1 MRIAI
6 AQINSTLGDFAG
18 NAAKILDAVNQAR
31 QAGAELI
38 VTPELALSGY
48 PPGDLLLREAFYR
61 LCHDTLTG
69 LAQAIDGIT
78 LIVGHPD
85 SRQDKLYNAASVIHD
100 GKILHTYHKRILNK
114 SPFFNESYY
123 FDAGT
128 QPCTFDC
135 NGIRW
140 GVFIC
145 SDFWSGRLPAAAH
158 AGHCDMLLVL
168 SASAY
173 HVGKQTSR
181 YQVTHQ
187 FIKRTGIPVVHANL
201 VGGQDELVF
210 DGASFAMNGQGE
222 LTHQC
227 EEFAE
232 TVAIIEIEN
241 KQPMTS
247 KLPPV
252 QSPIAS
258 IYRAL
263 CLGVKDYVRKNGFPG
278 ALLGLSGGVDSA
290 LTLAIAVDAL
300 GADRVATVMMPSQYT
315 AAISLEDADEM
326 AALLGVKYHQ
336 SGIQPLFDQFLATV
350 VADFRLSPDVAATG
364 TMPENLQARIRG
376 TLLMALSNQTGSIVL
391 TTGNK
396 SEVAVGY
403 CTLYGDM
410 AGGFAVLKD
419 VSKTL
424 VYRLCEYRNSISRVI
439 PQRIIQRAPSAELRP
454 DQTDQDSLPPYDILD
469 AIIEA
474 YVEKNC
480 TPAEIVAMNYNAAD
494 VAKVIRLIHMNEYKR
509 RQSAPGIR
517 ITHCD
522 FGTAWHYPVTSGY
535 KNWSTLGLLPEPIKR
550 T

>member
-6 AQINSTLGDFAG
+6 AQLNPAVGDISG
-18 NAAKILDAVNQAR
+18 NTAKIVAAVEQAR
-31 QAGAELI
+31 QAGASLI
-38 VTPELALSGY
+38 ITPELALCGY
-48 PPGDLLLREAFYR
+48 PPADLLLREAFYKS
-61 LCHDTLTG
+61 CSNALTVLTQSVG
-69 LAQAIDGIT
+69 DIT

-85 SRQDKLYNAASVIHD
+85 FRQDKLYNAASVIRN
-100 GKILHTYHKRILNK
+100 GSIQCTYHKRILNK

-123 FDAGT
+123 FDSGI
-128 QPCTFDC
+128 QPCIFELE
-135 NGIRW
+135 GIRF
-140 GVFIC
+140 GLQIC
-145 SDFWSGRLPAAAH
+145 ADFWSNAPIDSIA
-158 AGHCDMLLVL
+158 CDVLLVL

-173 HVGKQTSR
+173 HIDKQVSR
-181 YQVTHQ
+181 YQITHR
-187 FIKRTGIPVVHANL
+187 FIQQCGIAVIHANL
-201 VGGQDELVF
+201 TGGQDELVF
-210 DGASFAMNGQGE
+210 DGASFVMNSQGE

-227 EEFAE
+227 EEFTE
-232 TVAIIEIEN
+232 NIAIVELQN
-241 KQPMTS
+241 RQPLPS

-252 QSPIAS
+252 PNPMAS

-263 CLGVKDYVRKNGFPG
+263 CLGVKDYVQKNGFPG
-278 ALLGLSGGVDSA
+278 VLLGLSGGVDSA
-290 LTLAIAVDAL
+290 LVLAIAVDAL
-300 GADRVATVMMPSQYT
+300 GADKVTTVMMPTQYT
-315 AAISLEDADEM
+315 AAISLEDAEEM
-326 AALLGVKYHQ
+326 AAILGVKHYQ
-336 SGIQPLFDQFLATV
+336 SNIESLFEQFLAT
-350 VADFRLSPDVAATG
+350 AIQDFKLARDPASPG

-376 TLLMALSNQTGSIVL
+376 TLLMALSNQTGALLL

-424 VYRLCEYRNSISRVI
+424 VYRLCEYRNQISSVI
-439 PQRIIQRAPSAELRP
+439 PQRIIDRPPSAELRP
-454 DQTDQDSLPPYDILD
+454 NQTDQDSLPPYDILD

-480 TPAEIVAMNYNAAD
+480 SPAEIVAMHYSATD

-522 FGTAWHYPVTSGY
+522 FGTAWHYPVTSNY
-535 KNWSTLGLLPEPIKR
+535 KAWSTLGIPVDPA
-550 T
+550 